1 MPDVRTKALSYLR
14 DEKVRVLF
22 AETVK
27 PNLRPHTVGALVQG
41 FNARY
46 WIELE
51 KGRWLCSCGS
61 STPCAH
67 LAAVQIITGWPS
79 AASKQATDEKAVV

>member
-1 MPDVRTKALSYLR
+1 MPDLRSKVLAYVR
-14 DEKVRVLF
+14 DEKVRVLH

-46 WIELE
+46 WVELQ

-61 STPCAH
+61 AEPCAH
-67 LAAVQIITGWPS
+67 LAAVQLVTGYPS
-79 AASKQATDEKAVV
+79 AASKTAGQVAS

>member
-14 DEKVRVLF
+14 DERVRVLF

-41 FNARY
+41 FKARY

-61 STPCAH
+61 SDPCAH
-67 LAAVQIITGWPS
+67 LAAVQIVTGWPS
-79 AASKQATDEKAVV
+79 AASKQPTDEKAVV

>member
-1 MPDVRTKALSYLR
+1 MPDLRTKALGYLR
-14 DEKVRVLF
+14 DEKVRVLY

-27 PNLRPHTVGALVQG
+27 PDLRPHTVGALVQG

-46 WIELE
+46 WIELQG
-51 KGRWLCSCGS
+51 GRWLCSCGTS
-61 STPCAH
+61 EACAH

-79 AASKQATDEKAVV
+79 AASRPAAKVATAT